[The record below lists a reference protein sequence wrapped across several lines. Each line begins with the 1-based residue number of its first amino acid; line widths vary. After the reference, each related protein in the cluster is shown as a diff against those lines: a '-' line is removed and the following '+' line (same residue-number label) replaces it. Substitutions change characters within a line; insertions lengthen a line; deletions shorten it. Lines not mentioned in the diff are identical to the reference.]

1 MVRVRE
7 KRVSDLKNWVKG
19 GPVQEHRQRETW
31 GASRKEQESGLER
44 AELPHPDTSRG
55 DGRCPAQRGLDQGE
69 HWVLIN

>member
-19 GPVQEHRQRETW
+19 GPVQEHRQWETW

-44 AELPHPDTSRG
+44 AELPHPDTS
-55 DGRCPAQRGLDQGE
+55 
-69 HWVLIN
+69 